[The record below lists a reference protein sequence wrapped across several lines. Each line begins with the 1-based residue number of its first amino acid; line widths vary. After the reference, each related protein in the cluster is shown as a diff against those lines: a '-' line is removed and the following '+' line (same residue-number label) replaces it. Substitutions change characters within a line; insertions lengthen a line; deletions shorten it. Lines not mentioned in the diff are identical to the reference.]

1 MEEAENKSTGS
12 AEAVQPDFLTT
23 NATLQSGEQITMRPM
38 RPDDVVGFTEY
49 LTGLSP
55 ASRRRFGPHLH
66 DQATAEAIC
75 AALAPTDILR
85 MIGTVP
91 HNGGERIISYILLK
105 HGVWDGDR
113 KRYEMLGIPLY
124 PDTDSTLA
132 PSVADDYQNQGVG
145 SLMMEHLIQSAKK
158 LGRQRIVLWG
168 GVAEANLRAVHFYT
182 KWGFRKV
189 GEFDT
194 GENNHDMILDL

>member
-1 MEEAENKSTGS
+1 MEEVENKAPGS
-12 AEAVQPDFLTT
+12 AEAQPDFLTT
-23 NATLQSGEQITMRPM
+23 SVTLQSGEQITMRPM
-38 RPDDVVGFTEY
+38 RPDDVAQFTEY
-49 LTGLSP
+49 LTGLLP
-55 ASRRRFGPHLH
+55 PSRRRFGPHLH

-75 AALAPTDILR
+75 AALDPNDILR
-85 MIGTVP
+85 MIATVP

-105 HGVWDGDR
+105 HGVLDGDQ
-113 KRYEMLGIPLY
+113 KRYEALGIPLH

-145 SLMMEHLIQSAKK
+145 SLMMGHLIQSAKK
-158 LGRQRIVLWG
+158 LGRQRIVLWC
-168 GVAEANLRAVHFYT
+168 GVAEANSRAVHFYT

-194 GENNHDMILDL
+194 GENNYDMILDL